1 MFEKGT
7 KKMEKI
13 YENTACGRCAGSGT
27 FAWATF
33 QGPAFG
39 DCFKCNGTGLVKVR
53 VFSDEHRA
61 KLDAQKEKRDAKR
74 AAEIRAAYALEVE
87 AKAEME
93 TLRAIQNESFKFID
107 ANVGDAVEVD
117 GIVSAIVPI
126 ETKFGE
132 SLLVV
137 IRVDFEHEVKTFT
150 SANWAYSANVGDKVT
165 ARGTVKA
172 LDEYKGRKATQ
183 LTRVKAA

>member
-1 MFEKGT
+1 
-7 KKMEKI
+7 MEKI
-13 YENTACGRCAGSGT
+13 YENIACGRCNGSGT
-27 FAWATF
+27 FYWATF
-33 QGPAFG
+33 QGHDSG
-39 DCFKCNGTGLVKVR
+39 DCFKCGGTGLVKVR

-61 KLDAQKEKRDAKR
+61 KLDAQKAKR
-74 AAEIRAAYALEVE
+74 AAKAAEATRLEFAYATE
-87 AKAEME
+87 AAAEMA
-93 TLRAIQNESFKFID
+93 TLNEIKNASFAHLD
-107 ANVGDAVEVD
+107 VNVGDAVEVEGVIS
-117 GIVSAIVPI
+117 GIVPV
-126 ETKFGE
+126 ETQFGS
-132 SLLVV
+132 SLLIF

>member
-1 MFEKGT
+1 MET
-7 KKMEKI
+7 KT
-13 YENTACGRCAGSGT
+13 YENTACGRCNGSGT
-27 FAWATF
+27 YYWATF
-33 QGPAFG
+33 QGHDSG

-61 KLDAQKEKRDAKR
+61 KLDAQKAKRDAKK
-74 AAEIRAAYALEVE
+74 AEETRLAFAIEKE
-87 AKAEME
+87 ANAEME
-93 TLRAIQNESFKFID
+93 TLRSIQNDAFKYIN
-107 ANVGDAVEVD
+107 ANVGDSVEVD
-117 GIVSAIVPI
+117 GEISAIIPI
-126 ETKFGE
+126 ETKFGS

-137 IRVDFEHEVKTFT
+137 IRVDFEHEIKTFT

-165 ARGTVKA
+165 ARGTVKS

>member
-1 MFEKGT
+1 MENKTYEK
-7 KKMEKI
+7 
-13 YENTACGRCAGSGT
+13 APCGRCAGSGT
-27 FAWATF
+27 YYWATF
-33 QGPAFG
+33 QGHDSG

-61 KLDAQKEKRDAKR
+61 KLDAQKAKRDAK
-74 AAEIRAAYALEVE
+74 
-87 AKAEME
+87 KAEE
-93 TLRAIQNESFKFID
+93 TRLAFAIETEAHAEMLALRAIQNDSFKFID
-107 ANVGDAVEVD
+107 ANIGDAVEVE
-117 GIVSAIVPI
+117 GVISAIAEI
-126 ETKFGE
+126 ETKFGS

-137 IRVDFEHEVKTFT
+137 IRVDFEHEIKTFT